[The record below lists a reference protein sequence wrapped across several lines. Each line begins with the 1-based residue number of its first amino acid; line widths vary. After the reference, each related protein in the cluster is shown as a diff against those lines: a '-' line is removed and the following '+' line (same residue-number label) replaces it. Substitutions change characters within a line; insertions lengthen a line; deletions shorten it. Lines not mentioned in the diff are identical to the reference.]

1 MKIGRISAFTGA
13 RHTME
18 LNIDPKAY
26 DLWARGEGPL
36 IQDAFPN
43 LTAGEREFLM
53 TGVTPAEWANLFGA
67 EQEEDKEYVTDE
79 YSGEYDDEVGPSDG
93 YD

>member
-26 DLWARGEGPL
+26 DLWARGEGPP

-53 TGVTPAEWANLFGA
+53 TGVTPAEWENLFGA
-67 EQEEDKEYVTDE
+67 QQED
-79 YSGEYDDEVGPSDG
+79 
-93 YD
+93 

>member
-13 RHTME
+13 SHTME

-26 DLWARGEGPL
+26 DLWVRGEGPL

-53 TGVTPAEWANLFGA
+53 TGVTPAEWENLFGVQ
-67 EQEEDKEYVTDE
+67 QED
-79 YSGEYDDEVGPSDG
+79 
-93 YD
+93 

>member
-1 MKIGRISAFTGA
+1 VKIGRISAFTGA

-53 TGVTPAEWANLFGA
+53 TGVTPAEWENLFGA
-67 EQEEDKEYVTDE
+67 QQED
-79 YSGEYDDEVGPSDG
+79 
-93 YD
+93 

>member
-13 RHTME
+13 ANNME
-18 LNIDPKAY
+18 LDIDPKAY
-26 DLWARGEGPL
+26 DLWASGFGPV

-53 TGVTPAEWANLFGA
+53 TGVTPAEWENLFGA
-67 EQEEDKEYVTDE
+67 ENSE
-79 YSGEYDDEVGPSDG
+79 S
-93 YD
+93 